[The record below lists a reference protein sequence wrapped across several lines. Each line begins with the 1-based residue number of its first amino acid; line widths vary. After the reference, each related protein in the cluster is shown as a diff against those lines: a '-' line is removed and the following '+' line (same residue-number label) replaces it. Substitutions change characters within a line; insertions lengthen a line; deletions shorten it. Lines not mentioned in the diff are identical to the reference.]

1 MLGSNWWLYLAAF
14 GIPTAVTGF
23 CFGLLNRSIAKR
35 DRRRE
40 KEQAEKEA
48 KAEERERNR
57 EKLDRMLLQ
66 STTAALALGEATAK
80 AVQRI
85 PDAHCNGDMHAALN
99 YAERVKHEQKDFLFA
114 LGVHALHEE

>member
-1 MLGSNWWLYLAAF
+1 MLTSNWWVILVAF

-23 CFGLLNRSIAKR
+23 CFGLLSRSLSRR
-35 DRRRE
+35 DKQRE

-57 EKLDRMLLQ
+57 EELDRMLLQ

-80 AVQRI
+80 AVVI
-85 PDAHCNGDMHAALN
+85 GTL
-99 YAERVKHEQKDFLFA
+99 
-114 LGVHALHEE
+114 

>member
-1 MLGSNWWLYLAAF
+1 MLGSNWWLILAAF

-66 STTAALALGEATAK
+66 SITAALALGESTAK